1 MLIAMSLWLMTATT
15 ATMRVL
21 ILMGLIV
28 LGIEGLPA
36 QEPVPAAPPLAGEV
50 AEALE
55 EPEAP
60 VGGEDSPIAPE
71 EGPALPEPRLAE
83 LRHLV
88 GGLASESFAVRE
100 GAQAALARYAEE
112 HPDAVKRG
120 LAEVYMSS
128 QDPEQRYRL
137 AEVIY
142 DAVVEEMAHSGF
154 LGIMMHERP
163 LLVQGKQSASILVRE
178 VGKGSAADR
187 AGLRPGDHILQV
199 DDLRFMPNN
208 RPVPGGAGLLASSTY
223 SPNMTRFKSYIEQ
236 QKKGAEVNLK
246 VIRSAGG
253 AEDVMDVKVK
263 LGKRPRDLMEPAE
276 RLEEEQFFE
285 KWLKENARQD
295 PPAETPVP
303 E

>member
-1 MLIAMSLWLMTATT
+1 MTWMASGRAGSMLIAMSLWLMTATT

-128 QDPEQRYRL
+128 QDPEQRY
-137 AEVIY
+137 
-142 DAVVEEMAHSGF
+142 
-154 LGIMMHERP
+154 P
-163 LLVQGKQSASILVRE
+163 
-178 VGKGSAADR
+178 
-187 AGLRPGDHILQV
+187 
-199 DDLRFMPNN
+199 
-208 RPVPGGAGLLASSTY
+208 
-223 SPNMTRFKSYIEQ
+223 
-236 QKKGAEVNLK
+236 
-246 VIRSAGG
+246 AGG
-253 AEDVMDVKVK
+253 SHLRCRGGRNGAQWVFGNHD
-263 LGKRPRDLMEPAE
+263 A
-276 RLEEEQFFE
+276 
-285 KWLKENARQD
+285 
-295 PPAETPVP
+295 
-303 E
+303 